1 MNKFEVKPDY
11 VDPDSFARGGQAV
24 VKLAEYAGETVCI
37 KCINMIGVPAAERMK
52 MYSSFATELSIMVR
66 LRHPR
71 IVQVLGIITTDA
83 TYLGLVMEYM
93 PGGSLRQ
100 ALNKEDEAI
109 TPEFQPVWNSTGASG
124 APDNY
129 SLSHFSAMTRPCWVR

>member
-1 MNKFEVKPDY
+1 MTACSSPRKRLSEELSVHPTHWLI
-11 VDPDSFARGGQAV
+11 STQ
-24 VKLAEYAGETVCI
+24 
-37 KCINMIGVPAAERMK
+37 VPAAERMK
-52 MYSSFATELSIMVR
+52 MYQSFATELSIMVR

-129 SLSHFSAMTRPCWVR
+129 SLSHLSAMTRPCWVR

>member
-1 MNKFEVKPDY
+1 
-11 VDPDSFARGGQAV
+11 
-24 VKLAEYAGETVCI
+24 
-37 KCINMIGVPAAERMK
+37 
-52 MYSSFATELSIMVR
+52 MYQSFATELSIMVR

-100 ALNKEDEAI
+100 ALVKEDEVI
-109 TPEFQPVWNSTGASG
+109 TPEFQPVWKSTRVSG
-124 APDNY
+124 APDNA
-129 SLSHFSAMTRPCWVR
+129 SLSHYRR